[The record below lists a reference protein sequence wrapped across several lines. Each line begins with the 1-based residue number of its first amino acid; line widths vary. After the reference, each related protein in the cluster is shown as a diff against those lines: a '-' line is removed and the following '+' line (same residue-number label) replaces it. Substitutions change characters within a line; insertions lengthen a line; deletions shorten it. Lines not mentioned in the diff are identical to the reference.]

1 MVILLLT
8 ITVSAQEH
16 LQKQASD
23 KVVKKSFTTLKEN
36 PITSVKNQYC
46 TSFLTPCVVFKIAIL
61 NPTKQSA
68 QENSSLDAR
77 ELFSCLKSSMDT
89 VTTVTTKLQNYM

>member
-1 MVILLLT
+1 MRRFLTIIVILLLT

-46 TSFLTPCVVFKIAIL
+46 TSFLTPCVALVW
-61 NPTKQSA
+61 
-68 QENSSLDAR
+68 E
-77 ELFSCLKSSMDT
+77 
-89 VTTVTTKLQNYM
+89 

>member
-1 MVILLLT
+1 MRRFLTIIVILLLT

-46 TSFLTPCVVFKIAIL
+46 TSFLLPLHQIIDNVL
-61 NPTKQSA
+61 NV
-68 QENSSLDAR
+68 R
-77 ELFSCLKSSMDT
+77 C
-89 VTTVTTKLQNYM
+89 

>member
-1 MVILLLT
+1 MRRFLTIMVILLLT

-46 TSFLTPCVVFKIAIL
+46 TSFLTPCVVGIVLISSQNAVYL
-61 NPTKQSA
+61 NNFLYLCTQKRA
-68 QENSSLDAR
+68 
-77 ELFSCLKSSMDT
+77 KG
-89 VTTVTTKLQNYM
+89 YG

>member
-1 MVILLLT
+1 MRRFLTIMVILLLT

-46 TSFLTPCVVFKIAIL
+46 TSFLTPCSSR
-61 NPTKQSA
+61 NSA
-68 QENSSLDAR
+68 LYQL
-77 ELFSCLKSSMDT
+77 
-89 VTTVTTKLQNYM
+89 